1 MLILEN
7 KKSASSFFA
16 YGLTPIDMVAPHPGG
31 GCDIVMGQQ
40 VYHDPASAP
49 GTFMESLCLKNG
61 TTLEGSYASS
71 GYLLEGS
78 YKRPIYI
85 GGSCNQIFIPTS
97 SPKDDHCTWLSLNY
111 CLKAPLEAYNNL
123 GYRKISAR
131 CWQKHVS
138 DGIRLQYAIFRQKER
153 TDEHVENFN

>member
-16 YGLTPIDMVAPHPGG
+16 YGLTPIDIVAPHPGG

-61 TTLEGSYASS
+61 TT
-71 GYLLEGS
+71 LEGS